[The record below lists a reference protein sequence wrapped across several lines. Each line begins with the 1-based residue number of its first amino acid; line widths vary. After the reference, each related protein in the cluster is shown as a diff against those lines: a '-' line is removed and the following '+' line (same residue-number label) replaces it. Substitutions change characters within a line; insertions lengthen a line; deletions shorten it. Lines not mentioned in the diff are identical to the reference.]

1 MKNESIS
8 KGQMIHDMYR
18 NNQMTSEVWYKMYM
32 EDPNLLKSCFEWFKH
47 EMKQLKKDKDE
58 CVKSVR
64 ELAKD
69 LKKAK

>member
-8 KGQMIHDMYR
+8 KGQMIHDMYT
-18 NNQMTSEVWYKMYM
+18 NNQMTSEVWHKMYM
-32 EDPNLLKSCFEWFKH
+32 EDPNLLKSCFEWFEH